1 MKKHVS
7 LFFSPLLIAGVLLI
21 LLPIFTFMTLDRL
34 ERQKEFFTQRLI
46 EKGTFLIRTFEAGT
60 RTGMVTMRWGAR
72 RIQAMLLE
80 TSLQPEV
87 VYMTIVSRTG
97 RILAHSDAAM
107 VGQIFDPMP
116 GAGDLDGD
124 MSLVRHRLRR
134 EKGEVFEV
142 YKRFVP
148 IRSKFMPDHM
158 GRHSI
163 PMGRR
168 GQIRELWNM
177 GPDINDQYGKD
188 PDNKDL
194 NNKIPNN
201 TDQASADWSHGYLL
215 CRDNFQCTDGNL
227 PQTPEHYI
235 FAGLSMDREKHAR
248 DRLLRET
255 VWRGGVFFVLGCVG
269 MVALF
274 AFQAYRSAR
283 ASLTRVKAFSDTVIQ
298 NMPSGLVTINT
309 QFEIT
314 SMNQAARDIF
324 ARDLDRPFPEMT
336 ALIREMETSKKG
348 LNREISLAV
357 APDHKVRLDITASI
371 MVDVQNQVTGYLFLF
386 RDLTQIK
393 ELKQQVETNRHL
405 AAIGK
410 LAAGVAHEIRNPLSS
425 IKGFAVYFS
434 KRYRDNASD
443 RETAG
448 IMVKEVERINR
459 SITQLLEFAKPLAVE
474 KKPVDILQMIDHSLK
489 LVQNDLE
496 NRKIETRVSIDTKN
510 SQIYTDGDRMN
521 QVLLNLYINALAAL
535 EEGGTLEVL
544 ARDLPDQDLIEIRV
558 KDNGPGIDPSAL
570 ELIFDPYFTTRPT
583 GTGLGLSI
591 VHRIVE
597 NLGGRISVE
606 SEKGKGACFIITLPV
621 S

>member
-1 MKKHVS
+1 
-7 LFFSPLLIAGVLLI
+7 
-21 LLPIFTFMTLDRL
+21 
-34 ERQKEFFTQRLI
+34 
-46 EKGTFLIRTFEAGT
+46 
-60 RTGMVTMRWGAR
+60 
-72 RIQAMLLE
+72 
-80 TSLQPEV
+80 
-87 VYMTIVSRTG
+87 
-97 RILAHSDAAM
+97 
-107 VGQIFDPMP
+107 
-116 GAGDLDGD
+116 
-124 MSLVRHRLRR
+124 
-134 EKGEVFEV
+134 
-142 YKRFVP
+142 
-148 IRSKFMPDHM
+148 
-158 GRHSI
+158 
-163 PMGRR
+163 
-168 GQIRELWNM
+168 
-177 GPDINDQYGKD
+177 
-188 PDNKDL
+188 
-194 NNKIPNN
+194 
-201 TDQASADWSHGYLL
+201 
-215 CRDNFQCTDGNL
+215 
-227 PQTPEHYI
+227 
-235 FAGLSMDREKHAR
+235 
-248 DRLLRET
+248 
-255 VWRGGVFFVLGCVG
+255 

-309 QFEIT
+309 QSEIT

-324 ARDLDRPFPEMT
+324 SRDLDRPFPEMES
-336 ALIREMETSKKG
+336 LIREMERSKKG

-357 APDHKVRLDITASI
+357 AP
-371 MVDVQNQVTGYLFLF
+371 NQVTGYLFLF

-448 IMVKEVERINR
+448 IMVKEVERINQ

-474 KKPVDILQMIDHSLK
+474 KKQVDIQRMIDHSLK

-496 NRKIETRVSIDTKN
+496 HRQIETRVSIETK
-510 SQIYTDGDRMN
+510 SPQIYTDGDRMN

-544 ARDLPDQDLIEIRV
+544 ARDLPDQEAVEIRV
-558 KDNGPGIDPSAL
+558 KDNGPGIDPPAL
-570 ELIFDPYFTTRPT
+570 DLIFDPYFTTRPT

-606 SEKGKGACFIITLPV
+606 SEKGRGACFIITLPI

>member
-1 MKKHVS
+1 
-7 LFFSPLLIAGVLLI
+7 
-21 LLPIFTFMTLDRL
+21 
-34 ERQKEFFTQRLI
+34 
-46 EKGTFLIRTFEAGT
+46 
-60 RTGMVTMRWGAR
+60 
-72 RIQAMLLE
+72 
-80 TSLQPEV
+80 
-87 VYMTIVSRTG
+87 
-97 RILAHSDAAM
+97 M

-116 GAGDLDGD
+116 GPGDLDGD
-124 MSLVRHRLRR
+124 ENLVRHRLGR
-134 EKGEVFEV
+134 EKGEIFEV

-148 IRSKFMPDHM
+148 IRSKFMPGHM
-158 GRHSI
+158 GRHGM
-163 PMGRR
+163 PMVRH
-168 GQIRELWNM
+168 GQIREFLEM
-177 GPDINDQYGKD
+177 GTGGKD
-188 PDNKDL
+188 P
-194 NNKIPNN
+194 NNKEPGNNAPNS
-201 TDQASADWSHGYLL
+201 TDQANTDWSRGYLQ
-215 CRDNFQCTDGNL
+215 CRDGNL
-227 PQTPEHYI
+227 PHAPEHYI
-235 FAGLSMDREKHAR
+235 FAGLSMDREKYAR

-255 VWRGGVFFVLGCVG
+255 VWRGGGFFVLGCVG

-309 QFEIT
+309 QSEIT
-314 SMNQAARDIF
+314 SMNQAARDIL
-324 ARDLDRPFPEMT
+324 ARDPDRPFPEMA
-336 ALIREMETSKKG
+336 ALIREMEMSKQG
-348 LNREISLAV
+348 LNREINLAV
-357 APDHKVRLDITASI
+357 SPDRKVRLDITTSI
-371 MVDVQNQVTGYLFLF
+371 MVDTQNKVTGYLFLF

-434 KRYRDNASD
+434 KRYQDNASD

-474 KKPVDILQMIDHSLK
+474 KRQVDILQMINHSIK

-496 NRKIETRVSIDTKN
+496 HKKIETRVSIDTKN
-510 SQIYTDGDRMN
+510 PEIVTDGDRMN

-544 ARDLPDQDLIEIRV
+544 ARDLPEQEAVEIRV
-558 KDNGPGIDPSAL
+558 KDNGPGIDASAL
-570 ELIFDPYFTTRPT
+570 ELIFDPYYTTRPT

-597 NLGGRISVE
+597 NLGGRIRVE
-606 SEKGKGACFIITLPV
+606 SEKGRGACFIITLPL